1 MDATFYME
9 KTIFNY
15 RVAAVMIV
23 NNHVLIHKQADD
35 DHWALPG
42 GRVTVMED
50 SQTSIVREV
59 KEELA
64 IDVKVDRLLW
74 FTENFFDYNN
84 RNFHEI
90 GLYYHVSPTEGSFD
104 FQAEAFFGEEG
115 ERLVYQW
122 VPISQ
127 LENIKL
133 YPEFIRTSLNELPE
147 TPQHL
152 IVKQYSIRAGE

>member
-9 KTIFNY
+9 KTVFNY
-15 RVAAVMIV
+15 RVAAVMVV
-23 NNHVLIHKQADD
+23 NNHILVHRQADD

-50 SQTSIVREV
+50 SHTSIVREV
-59 KEELA
+59 KEELG

-74 FTENFFDYNN
+74 FTENFFDYKH
-84 RNFHEI
+84 RDFHEI
-90 GLYYHVSPTEGSFD
+90 GLYYHVSPLEGSFN
-104 FQAEAFFGEEG
+104 FQADAFFGEEG

-127 LENIKL
+127 LEQIEL
-133 YPEFIRTSLNELPE
+133 YPEFIRTSLHALPE
-147 TPQHL
+147 TPHHL
-152 IVKQYSIRAGE
+152 IVKQYSIRAGK

>member
-9 KTIFNY
+9 KTVFNY
-15 RVAAVMIV
+15 RVAAVMVV
-23 NNHVLIHKQADD
+23 NNHVLIHRQATDE
-35 DHWALPG
+35 HWALPG

-59 KEELA
+59 KEELG

-74 FTENFFDYNN
+74 FTENFFDYKH

-90 GLYYHVSPTEGSFD
+90 GLYYHVSPTEGSFA

-122 VPISQ
+122 VPINQ
-127 LENIKL
+127 LETIKL
-133 YPEFIRTSLNELPE
+133 YPEFIRSSLYELPE
-147 TPQHL
+147 TPEHL

>member
-9 KTIFNY
+9 KTVFNY

-23 NNHVLIHKQADD
+23 NNHILIHRQADD
-35 DHWALPG
+35 EHWALPG

-59 KEELA
+59 KEELG

-74 FTENFFDYNN
+74 FTENFFDYKH
-84 RNFHEI
+84 RDFHEI
-90 GLYYHVSPTEGSFD
+90 GLYYHVSPLEGSFD
-104 FQAEAFFGEEG
+104 FQADAFFGEEG

-127 LENIKL
+127 LAKIKL
-133 YPEFIRTSLNELPE
+133 YPEFIRTSLHAVPE

-152 IVKQYSIRAGE
+152 IVKQYSIRAGK

>member
-9 KTIFNY
+9 KTVFNY
-15 RVAAVMIV
+15 RVAAVMVV

-59 KEELA
+59 KEELG

-74 FTENFFDYNN
+74 FTENFFEYKH

-90 GLYYHVSPTEGSFD
+90 GLYYHVSPSEDSFD
-104 FQAEAFFGEEG
+104 FQEEAFFGEEG

-133 YPEFIRTSLNELPE
+133 YPKFIRTSLNELPE